1 MPRKN
6 TSKSRRS
13 TSTHRRATRRRSSS
27 GRPFGSHSTSMK
39 ISATTREERVAGLI
53 EEIFYLFQED
63 IELSMPDLT
72 KLRLEAR
79 KELLDLRS
87 ATKRSDGTE
96 NAAAEVMLATARN
109 FCNESRQYL
118 GTLTAAITRLEDS
131 IRSANTARRKA
142 A

>member
-13 TSTHRRATRRRSSS
+13 TSTRRRATRRRSSS

-87 ATKRSDGTE
+87 ATTRSDGTE

>member
-13 TSTHRRATRRRSSS
+13 TSTRRRTTRRRSSS

-72 KLRLEAR
+72 NLRQEAR

-87 ATKRSDGTE
+87 ATKREDGTE

>member
-1 MPRKN
+1 MPRKH

-13 TSTHRRATRRRSSS
+13 HSRSTRARATRSRSTRTHS
-27 GRPFGSHSTSMK
+27 GHTTSMK

-72 KLRLEAR
+72 KLRTEAR

-87 ATKRSDGTE
+87 ATKRHDGTE

-118 GTLTAAITRLEDS
+118 SVLTAAVNRLEDS
-131 IRSANTARRKA
+131 IRSANVARRKA

>member
-1 MPRKN
+1 MPRKH
-6 TSKSRRS
+6 SSS
-13 TSTHRRATRRRSSS
+13 RRSSS
-27 GRPFGSHSTSMK
+27 RTRSTQKRSTRGSSSRNVSMK
-39 ISATTREERVAGLI
+39 ISPTTREERVAGLI

-72 KLRLEAR
+72 KLRQAAR

-87 ATKRSDGTE
+87 ASKREDGTE

-109 FCNESRQYL
+109 FCGEARQYL
-118 GTLTAAITRLEDS
+118 SVLTTAVGRLEDS
-131 IRSANTARRKA
+131 IRSANTSRRKA

>member
-1 MPRKN
+1 MSRKHN
-6 TSKSRRS
+6 RRTTTRSKATSRKTRRS
-13 TSTHRRATRRRSSS
+13 TNS
-27 GRPFGSHSTSMK
+27 GTSRLS
-39 ISATTREERVAGLI
+39 ISPTTREERVAGLI

-87 ATKRSDGTE
+87 ASKRRDGTE

-118 GTLTAAITRLEDS
+118 GVLSTAVGRLEDS
-131 IRSANTARRKA
+131 IRGANVARRKA

>member
-13 TSTHRRATRRRSSS
+13 TSTRRRATRSRSSS